1 MTHTDVKIVKMYYC
15 GKHET
20 PFSEHRQ
27 HQQSPLQLPKL
38 QAVKA
43 VWWESTCV
51 WKQKEEAVVVGS
63 ILAKVTHFPNSIM
76 NRLKW
81 YNWCGRVYLIPINIP
96 RHLYNNNNGSR
107 KVFHLVFI
115 CSRRRIRW
123 NHQQS
128 QDGVATP
135 GQGRGQEERKS
146 AIVNGNPL
154 FSRYQIKLSRYEWIV
169 NAMFHFHSTLF
180 FNGS

>member
-1 MTHTDVKIVKMYYC
+1 MTQIDVKIVKMYYC

-115 CSRRRIRW
+115 CSRRR
-123 NHQQS
+123 S
-128 QDGVATP
+128 DGTISSP
-135 GQGRGQEERKS
+135 RMGWPHWTGEGTGGTKKCNCHFQLLS
-146 AIVNGNPL
+146 IVLEITNET
-154 FSRYQIKLSRYEWIV
+154 I
-169 NAMFHFHSTLF
+169 
-180 FNGS
+180 